1 MAQFTFKLRAV
12 LRQRDLLEQ
21 ECQRDLA
28 IVEAQRVVIQTD
40 LKRLDETVR
49 AALADLRQNQLT
61 GELNL
66 SFLAAHRR
74 FMMAMQ
80 RQGALQVQKL
90 DAAQKKVDAARVKLA
105 EAAKQRRIIEKLR
118 DQQHAAWAEAIN
130 RKETAAM
137 DEIAMQ
143 MASESMRKQ
152 WADGVSGADNIGV
165 IADQPENRP

>member
-1 MAQFTFKLRAV
+1 MAQFTFKLQAV
-12 LRQRDLLEQ
+12 LRQRDLQEQ

-28 IVEAQRVVIQTD
+28 LLQADRVAVQTE
-40 LKRLDETVR
+40 LKRLDDTLR
-49 AALADLRQNQLT
+49 AAVADLRQNQLT

-74 FMMAMQ
+74 FVLAVQ
-80 RQGALQVQKL
+80 RQTAVWLTKL

-118 DQQHAAWAEAIN
+118 ERQHAAWAEAIN

-143 MASESMRKQ
+143 MTSERMREQWSESVLGTDHDR
-152 WADGVSGADNIGV
+152 V
-165 IADQPENRP
+165 IADQPENGL